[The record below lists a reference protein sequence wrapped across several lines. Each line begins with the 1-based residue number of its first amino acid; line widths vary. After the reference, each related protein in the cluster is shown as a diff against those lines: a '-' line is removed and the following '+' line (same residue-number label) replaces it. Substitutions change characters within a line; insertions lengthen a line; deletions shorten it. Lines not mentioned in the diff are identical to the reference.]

1 MFHKLNITPAFY
13 NRNNLSSIF
22 VKNKSD
28 IIKPIT
34 QSGVYKLQCDDCGA
48 FYIGQTGRS
57 FNQRRV
63 EHMRCLRKLQVNS
76 LNNNHS
82 PSSINPL
89 PLHFI
94 PKSRKL
100 DMLESVEIKK
110 ALHYNQNILNNQ
122 LDIKNAPII
131 DILINDI

>member
-13 NRNNLSSIF
+13 NRNSISAIF
-22 VKNKSD
+22 VNNKID

-34 QSGVYKLQCDDCGA
+34 KSGVYKQCDIQCDGCDA
-48 FYIGQTGRS
+48 FYIGQIGRS
-57 FNQRRV
+57 FNQRHV
-63 EHMRCLRKLQVNS
+63 EHMRSLRKLQVNS
-76 LNNNHS
+76 LNPNASPLNYISAFADHLFDNNHS

-110 ALHYNQNILNNQ
+110 SFTL
-122 LDIKNAPII
+122 
-131 DILINDI
+131 

>member
-1 MFHKLNITPAFY
+1 MFHKLNIPPTFC

-22 VKNKSD
+22 VNNKIH

-34 QSGVYKLQCDDCGA
+34 KSGVYKLQFDNCDA

-57 FNQRRV
+57 FNQRHV
-63 EHMRCLRKLQVNS
+63 EHMISPRKLQVNNLSPNASS
-76 LNNNHS
+76 LNFISAFADHLFDNNHS

-94 PKSRKL
+94 PKSSKL
-100 DMLESVEIKK
+100 DMLESVDIKK
-110 ALHYNQNILNNQ
+110 AFTL
-122 LDIKNAPII
+122 
-131 DILINDI
+131 